1 MRKDFPL
8 RSVFRKVKL
17 MNQNQKAID
26 ITVELLKKHGIRHI
40 VLNPGGTN
48 ISFVNAVQNDPF
60 FTCYSVVDERST
72 IYFAI
77 GLYLQT
83 GEVIAT
89 SCTSAQATRNYVPG
103 LTEAFYKHVPIV
115 AITMEKHTRFV
126 GQDYMQAP
134 HQISLPDDCV
144 KKSYELPFISD
155 VHDEYHCIRL
165 VNEAILMAE
174 GPSQGPVQLCIPWV
188 DFEISNVSPEVRKID
203 ICGEEDCKNIELSN
217 KRVLIVIGEHRPFAP
232 SEKEAIEAFAENNN
246 CAIYVNH
253 LSNYQGKYVVQA
265 NLKFTHMPIDSF
277 VKEYAPEVI
286 ISIGGQT
293 GDYPLYLLLSKP
305 EVKAEHWRI
314 SEDGQIVDT
323 YDKLTKVFKL
333 SANTFFNSVKGT
345 CNDHSYYKK
354 ISALCAKSNVDIDVP
369 LSNAYVAQK
378 LHDKLPKN
386 SIMQFSILNS
396 LRVWNLFELD
406 PSIEC
411 YSNVGA
417 FGIDGGLSTLIGQS
431 VVTDK
436 LSYMIIGDLAFF
448 YDMNS
453 IGIRHIKNNVK
464 IIMINN
470 NGGVEF
476 KQNTGDHKQVDKFT
490 AAANHFKN
498 AKGWAEACGF
508 QYIDVK
514 SKEDF
519 DNNVNALISET
530 DKSVFME
537 IFVTDNE
544 DYTGYRNIINAN
556 RVLSLSYLV
565 KKGLSKL

>member
-1 MRKDFPL
+1 MIMREEY
-8 RSVFRKVKL
+8 RI
-17 MNQNQKAID
+17 MNYKAID
-26 ITVELLKKHGIRHI
+26 ITVRLLKEHGIRHI

-48 ISFVNAVQNDPF
+48 IAFTKAVQNDPY

-103 LTEAFYKHVPIV
+103 LTEAFYKRVPIL
-115 AITMEKHTRFV
+115 AITMEKHNRFV
-126 GQDYMQAP
+126 GQEYMQAP
-134 HQISLPDDCV
+134 HQMSLPDDCV
-144 KKSYELPFISD
+144 KKSYELPFIST

-165 VNEAILMAE
+165 VNEAILKASE
-174 GPSQGPVQLCIPWV
+174 PSKGPVQLCIPWI
-188 DFEISNVSPEVRKID
+188 DFEIANMSPQIRKIV
-203 ICGEEDCKNIELSN
+203 ICNEKDCKDIDLAN
-217 KRVLIVIGEHRPFAP
+217 KRVLVVIGEHRPFDQT
-232 SEKEAIEAFAENNN
+232 EKKAIETFADSNN

-253 LSNYQGKYVVQA
+253 LSNYHGKYVVQA
-265 NLKFTHMPIDSF
+265 NLKFTHMPIDAF
-277 VKEYAPEVI
+277 AKEYAPDII

-305 EVKAEHWRI
+305 SFNAEHWRV
-314 SEDGQIVDT
+314 SEDGQIIDT

-333 SANTFFNSVKGT
+333 SIISFFEAIKGT
-345 CNDHSYYKK
+345 STKHSYYEKLN
-354 ISALCAKSNVDIDVP
+354 SLCSKSNTDVEVP
-369 LSNAYVAQK
+369 LSSAFIAQS
-378 LHDKLPKN
+378 LHKVLPKE
-386 SIMQFSILNS
+386 SIIQFSILNS

-417 FGIDGGLSTLIGQS
+417 FGIDGGLSTLVGQS
-431 VVTDK
+431 VVSEK
-436 LSYMIIGDLAFF
+436 LSYMIIGDLAFY

-453 IGIRHIKNNVK
+453 IGIRHIKNNIR

-470 NGGVEF
+470 NGGIEF
-476 KQNTGDHKQVDKFT
+476 KQNTNDHSEVDRFT

-498 AKGWAEACGF
+498 AKGWAETCGF
-508 QYIDVK
+508 QYIAVN
-514 SKEDF
+514 SKDDF
-519 DNNVNALISET
+519 LDNRDYLIKESE
-530 DKSVFME
+530 KPVFME
-537 IFVTDNE
+537 VFVSDNN
-544 DYTGYRNIINAN
+544 DYIGYKNIINAN
-556 RVLSLSYLV
+556 RVVTFSYLV